1 MTLQDY
7 RIDIQRCSRCSLCK
21 WLPLS
26 QIKSWRFANACPSM
40 VWGNFHAYS
49 AGGRMI
55 AALALLD
62 GRIDYTDKLV
72 EIVYQCQMDGACDVS
87 CKANRDMDPLEVML
101 ELRAKCVE
109 EGQVLPAHMV
119 MIESLR
125 SNDNV
130 LGEPKAERGKWAEG
144 LDVKDITKEKTEVL
158 YFAGCRYSF
167 DRDLQKIARDAV
179 SLLKTAG
186 VDVGISG
193 KEEACCGGRAF
204 EIGYRGELIKYA
216 EHNIETWNAAG
227 VRTVV
232 TPCSDC
238 YGTFKFHYPR
248 IGKEMNFEVLHIT
261 EYLDR
266 LIKEGRLKPINKVPL
281 KVTYHDPCHL
291 GRLSEPYIPWEG
303 VEKKVLGQVIV
314 KDPPREYRR
323 GTSGIYEP
331 PRDILRSIPG
341 IELLEMERI
350 KEYAWCCGA
359 GGGVKEAYPEFALC
373 TADERIEEA
382 KATGA
387 EALVTAC
394 PWCERNFR
402 DALERSGAKIKLYDT
417 VELLLEAI

>member
-1 MTLQDY
+1 
-7 RIDIQRCSRCSLCK
+7 
-21 WLPLS
+21 
-26 QIKSWRFANACPSM
+26 M

-49 AGGRMI
+49 AGGKMI

-72 EIVYQCQMDGACDVS
+72 EIIYQCQMDGACDVS
-87 CKANRDMDPLEVML
+87 CKVNRDMDPLEVML

-119 MIESLR
+119 MIESLK
-125 SNDNV
+125 SDDNT

-144 LDVKDITKEKTEVL
+144 LDVKDIAKGKADVL

-167 DRDLQKIARDAV
+167 DQDLRKITRDAL
-179 SLLKTAG
+179 SLLKKAG

-204 EIGYRGELIKYA
+204 EIGYRGELTKYA
-216 EHNIETWNAAG
+216 EHNMETWNAAG

-238 YGTFKFHYPR
+238 YGAFKFHYPR
-248 IGKEMNFEVLHIT
+248 LGKEMNFEVLHIT

-266 LIKEGRLKPINKVPL
+266 LIKEGSLKPTNKVPMQ
-281 KVTYHDPCHL
+281 VTYHDPCHL

-303 VEKKVLGQVIV
+303 VERKVLGQVIV
-314 KDPPREYRR
+314 KDPPKDYRR
-323 GTSGIYEP
+323 GTNGIYEP
-331 PRDILRSIPG
+331 PRDVLRSIPG
-341 IELLEMERI
+341 LELVEMERT

-359 GGGVKEAYPEFALC
+359 GGGVKEAYPEFALS

-382 KATGA
+382 MATGA
-387 EALVTAC
+387 EALVTSC
-394 PWCERNFR
+394 SWCERNFR
-402 DALERSGAKIKLYDT
+402 DALERSGANIKLYDT
-417 VELLLEAI
+417 VELLIEAL

>member
-1 MTLQDY
+1 
-7 RIDIQRCSRCSLCK
+7 
-21 WLPLS
+21 
-26 QIKSWRFANACPSM
+26 M

-87 CKANRDMDPLEVML
+87 CKVNRDMDPLEVML

-125 SNDNV
+125 SDDNV

-144 LDVKDITKEKTEVL
+144 LDVKDITKEKAEVL

-167 DRDLQKIARDAV
+167 DRDLQKTARDAI

-216 EHNIETWNAAG
+216 EHNMETWNAAG

-238 YGTFKFHYPR
+238 YGAFKFHYPR

-266 LIKEGRLKPINKVPL
+266 LIKEGGLKPIKKVPL

-303 VEKKVLGQVIV
+303 VERKVLGQVII

-402 DALERSGAKIKLYDT
+402 DALERSGAKIKLYDI

>member
-1 MTLQDY
+1 MILQDY
-7 RIDIQRCSRCSLCK
+7 RIDLQRCSRCSLCK

-49 AGGRMI
+49 AGGKMI

-72 EIVYQCQMDGACDVS
+72 EILYQCQMDGACDVS
-87 CKANRDMDPLEVML
+87 CKVNRDLDPLEVIL

-119 MIESLR
+119 MIESLK
-125 SNDNV
+125 SDDNT

-144 LDVKDITKEKTEVL
+144 LDVKDITKEKADVL

-167 DRDLQKIARDAV
+167 DQDLRKIARDAL
-179 SLLKTAG
+179 SLLMKAG

-204 EIGYRGELIKYA
+204 EIGYRGELTKYA
-216 EHNIETWNAAG
+216 EHNMETWKAAG

-238 YGTFKFHYPR
+238 YGTFKFHYAR
-248 IGKEMNFEVLHIT
+248 LGKEMNFEVLHIT

-266 LIKEGRLKPINKVPL
+266 LIKEGTLKPNKKVPMQ
-281 KVTYHDPCHL
+281 VTYHDPCHL
-291 GRLSEPYIPWEG
+291 GRLSEPFIPWEG
-303 VEKKVLGQVIV
+303 VERKVLGQVIV
-314 KDPPREYRR
+314 KDPPKEYRR

-331 PRDILRSIPG
+331 PRDVLRSIPG
-341 IELLEMERI
+341 LELVEMERI

-359 GGGVKEAYPEFALC
+359 GGGVKEAYPEFALS

-382 KATGA
+382 MATGA
-387 EALVTAC
+387 EALVTSC
-394 PWCERNFR
+394 SWCERNFR
-402 DALERSGAKIKLYDT
+402 DALERSGANIKLYDT
-417 VELLLEAI
+417 VELLIEAL

>member
-1 MTLQDY
+1 
-7 RIDIQRCSRCSLCK
+7 
-21 WLPLS
+21 
-26 QIKSWRFANACPSM
+26 M

-72 EIVYQCQMDGACDVS
+72 EIVYQCQMDGACDIS
-87 CKANRDMDPLEVML
+87 CKVNRDMDPLEVML
-101 ELRAKCVE
+101 ELRAKFVE

-167 DRDLQKIARDAV
+167 DRDLQKITGDAI

-216 EHNIETWNAAG
+216 EHNMETWNAAG

-238 YGTFKFHYPR
+238 YGAFKFHYPR

-266 LIKEGRLKPINKVPL
+266 LIKEGRLKPIKKVPL

-291 GRLSEPYIPWEG
+291 GRLSEPYIPWDG
-303 VEKKVLGQVIV
+303 VEKKVLGQVII

-394 PWCERNFR
+394 SWCERNFR
-402 DALERSGAKIKLYDT
+402 DALERSGAKIKLYDI
-417 VELLLEAI
+417 VELLIEAI

>member
-1 MTLQDY
+1 
-7 RIDIQRCSRCSLCK
+7 
-21 WLPLS
+21 
-26 QIKSWRFANACPSM
+26 M

-87 CKANRDMDPLEVML
+87 CKVNRDMDPLEVML

-167 DRDLQKIARDAV
+167 DRDLRKIAGDAI

-238 YGTFKFHYPR
+238 YGAFKFHYPR

-266 LIKEGRLKPINKVPL
+266 LIKEGRLKPIKKVPL

-291 GRLSEPYIPWEG
+291 GRLSEPYISWEG
-303 VEKKVLGQVIV
+303 VERKVLGQVII

-382 KATGA
+382 EATGA

-402 DALERSGAKIKLYDT
+402 DALERSGAKIKLYDI

>member
-1 MTLQDY
+1 MTLLDY
-7 RIDIQRCSRCSLCK
+7 RNDMQRCSRCSLCK
-21 WLPLS
+21 WPPLS
-26 QIKSWRFANACPSM
+26 QIKSWRFSNVCPSM

-72 EIVYQCQMDGACDVS
+72 EIVYRCQMGGACDVS
-87 CKANRDMDPLEVML
+87 CKVNRDLDPLEVML

-109 EGQVLPAHMV
+109 DGQVLPAHMV

-125 SNDNV
+125 SDDNA

-144 LDVKDITKEKTEVL
+144 LEVKDITREKAEVL

-167 DRDLQKIARDAV
+167 DRDLQRIARETV
-179 SLLKTAG
+179 KLLRMAG

-204 EIGYRGELIKYA
+204 EIGYRGEFTKYA

-232 TPCSDC
+232 TSCADG
-238 YGTFKFHYPR
+238 YGTLRSDYPR
-248 IGKEMNFEVLHIT
+248 IGKTMNFEVMHIT

-266 LIKEGRLKPINKVPL
+266 LIEEGRLKLTKSVPL
-281 KVTYHDPCHL
+281 RVTYHDPCHL

-303 VEKKVLGQVIV
+303 VEKKVLGQVVV
-314 KDPPREYRR
+314 KDPPKEFRR
-323 GTSGIYEP
+323 GTNGIYEP
-331 PRDILRSIPG
+331 PRHVLSSIPG
-341 IELLEMERI
+341 LQLVEMERI

-359 GGGVKEAYPEFALC
+359 GGGVKEAYPDFALW
-373 TADERIEEA
+373 TATERIEEA
-382 KATGA
+382 MATGA

-394 PWCERNFR
+394 PWCERNFK
-402 DALERSGAKIKLYDT
+402 DALEQSKAKIKLYDV
-417 VELLLEAI
+417 VELLLEAL

>member
-1 MTLQDY
+1 V
-7 RIDIQRCSRCSLCK
+7 
-21 WLPLS
+21 
-26 QIKSWRFANACPSM
+26 

-62 GRIDYTDKLV
+62 GRVDYTDKLV
-72 EIVYQCQMDGACDVS
+72 EIVYQCQMGGACDVS
-87 CKANRDMDPLEVML
+87 CKVNRDMDPLEVML

-167 DRDLQKIARDAV
+167 DRDLRKIARNAI
-179 SLLKTAG
+179 SLLKMAG

-216 EHNIETWNAAG
+216 EHNMETWNAAG

-266 LIKEGRLKPINKVPL
+266 LIKEGRLKPIKKVPL

-303 VEKKVLGQVIV
+303 VERKVLGQVIV
-314 KDPPREYRR
+314 KEPPREYRR

-341 IELLEMERI
+341 IELVEMERI

-359 GGGVKEAYPEFALC
+359 GGGVKEAYPEFALW

-382 KATGA
+382 RATGA

-402 DALERSGAKIKLYDT
+402 DALERSGAKIKLYDI

>member
-1 MTLQDY
+1 
-7 RIDIQRCSRCSLCK
+7 
-21 WLPLS
+21 
-26 QIKSWRFANACPSM
+26 M

-49 AGGRMI
+49 AGGKMI

-72 EIVYQCQMDGACDVS
+72 EILYQCQMDGACDVS
-87 CKANRDMDPLEVML
+87 CKVNRDLDPLEVML

-119 MIESLR
+119 MIESLK
-125 SNDNV
+125 SDDNT

-144 LDVKDITKEKTEVL
+144 LDVKDITKDKADVL

-167 DRDLQKIARDAV
+167 DQDLRKIARDAL
-179 SLLKTAG
+179 SLLMKAG

-204 EIGYRGELIKYA
+204 EIGYRGELTKYA
-216 EHNIETWNAAG
+216 EHNMETWNAAG

-238 YGTFKFHYPR
+238 YGTFKFHYAR
-248 IGKEMNFEVLHIT
+248 LGKEMNFEVLHIT

-266 LIKEGRLKPINKVPL
+266 LIKEGTLKPTKKVPMQ
-281 KVTYHDPCHL
+281 VTYHDPCHL
-291 GRLSEPYIPWEG
+291 GRLSEPFIPWEG
-303 VEKKVLGQVIV
+303 VERKVLGQVIV
-314 KDPPREYRR
+314 KDPPKEYRR

-331 PRDILRSIPG
+331 PRDVLRSIPG
-341 IELLEMERI
+341 LEIVEMERI

-359 GGGVKEAYPEFALC
+359 GGGVKEAYPEFALS

-382 KATGA
+382 MATGA
-387 EALVTAC
+387 EALVTSC
-394 PWCERNFR
+394 SWCERNFR
-402 DALERSGAKIKLYDT
+402 DALERSGANIKLYDV
-417 VELLLEAI
+417 VELLIEAL

>member
-1 MTLQDY
+1 
-7 RIDIQRCSRCSLCK
+7 
-21 WLPLS
+21 
-26 QIKSWRFANACPSM
+26 
-40 VWGNFHAYS
+40 
-49 AGGRMI
+49 MI

-72 EIVYQCQMDGACDVS
+72 EIIYQCQMDGACDVS
-87 CKANRDMDPLEVML
+87 CKVNRDMDPLEVML

-119 MIESLR
+119 MIESLK
-125 SNDNV
+125 SDDNP

-144 LDVKDITKEKTEVL
+144 LDVKDIAKEKADVL

-167 DRDLQKIARDAV
+167 DQDLRKITRDAL

-204 EIGYRGELIKYA
+204 EIGYRGELTKYA
-216 EHNIETWNAAG
+216 EHNMETWNAAG

-238 YGTFKFHYPR
+238 YGAFKFQYPR
-248 IGKEMNFEVLHIT
+248 LGKEMNFEVLHIT

-266 LIKEGRLKPINKVPL
+266 LIKEGSLKPTNKVPMQ
-281 KVTYHDPCHL
+281 VTYHDPCHL

-303 VEKKVLGQVIV
+303 VERKVLGQVIV
-314 KDPPREYRR
+314 KDPPKDYRR

-331 PRDILRSIPG
+331 PRDVLRSIPG
-341 IELLEMERI
+341 LELVEMERT

-359 GGGVKEAYPEFALC
+359 GGGVKEAYPEFALS

-382 KATGA
+382 MATGA
-387 EALVTAC
+387 EALVTSC
-394 PWCERNFR
+394 SWCERNFR

-417 VELLLEAI
+417 VELLIEAL

>member
-1 MTLQDY
+1 
-7 RIDIQRCSRCSLCK
+7 
-21 WLPLS
+21 
-26 QIKSWRFANACPSM
+26 M

-55 AALALLD
+55 AALALLE

-87 CKANRDMDPLEVML
+87 CKVNRDLDPLEVML

-119 MIESLR
+119 MIESLK
-125 SNDNV
+125 SDDNI

-144 LDVKDITKEKTEVL
+144 LEVKDITKEKAEVL
-158 YFAGCRYSF
+158 FFAGCRFSF
-167 DRDLQKIARDAV
+167 DQDLRKIARDAV
-179 SLLKTAG
+179 SVLKMAG

-204 EIGYRGELIKYA
+204 EIGYRGELTKYA

-227 VRTVV
+227 IRTVV
-232 TPCSDC
+232 TSCSDC

-248 IGKEMNFEVLHIT
+248 LGKDMNFEVLHIT

-266 LIKEGRLKPINKVPL
+266 LIEEGKLQPIKKVRL

-314 KDPPREYRR
+314 KDPPKEYRR

-331 PRDILRSIPG
+331 PRDVLRSIPG
-341 IELLEMERI
+341 IELIEMERNR
-350 KEYAWCCGA
+350 EYAWCCGA
-359 GGGVKEAYPEFALC
+359 GGGVKEAYPEFALM

-382 KATGA
+382 QATGA

-402 DALERSGAKIKLYDT
+402 DALERSGATIKLYDV
-417 VELLLEAI
+417 VELLLESVQES

>member
-1 MTLQDY
+1 
-7 RIDIQRCSRCSLCK
+7 
-21 WLPLS
+21 
-26 QIKSWRFANACPSM
+26 NACPSM

-87 CKANRDMDPLEVML
+87 CKVNRDMDPLEVML

-125 SNDNV
+125 SDDNV

-167 DRDLQKIARDAV
+167 DRDLQKIAGDAI

-216 EHNIETWNAAG
+216 EHNMETWNAAG

-266 LIKEGRLKPINKVPL
+266 LIKEGRLKPIKKVPL

-303 VEKKVLGQVIV
+303 VERKVLGQVII

-341 IELLEMERI
+341 IEPLEMERI

-394 PWCERNFR
+394 PWCQRNFR
-402 DALERSGAKIKLYDT
+402 DALERSGAKIKLYDI
-417 VELLLEAI
+417 VELLIEAI

>member
-72 EIVYQCQMDGACDVS
+72 EIVYQCQMGGACDVS
-87 CKANRDMDPLEVML
+87 CKVNRDMDPLEVML

-125 SNDNV
+125 SDDNV

-167 DRDLQKIARDAV
+167 DRDLQKIAGDAIA
-179 SLLKTAG
+179 LLKIAG

-238 YGTFKFHYPR
+238 YGAFKFHYPR

-266 LIKEGRLKPINKVPL
+266 LIKEGGLKPIKKVPL

-303 VEKKVLGQVIV
+303 VERKVLGQVII

-359 GGGVKEAYPEFALC
+359 GGGVKEAYPEFALW

-382 KATGA
+382 KVTGA

-402 DALERSGAKIKLYDT
+402 DALERSGAKIKLYDI

>member
-1 MTLQDY
+1 MILQDY
-7 RIDIQRCSRCSLCK
+7 RIDLQRCSRCSLCK

-49 AGGRMI
+49 AGGKMI

-72 EIVYQCQMDGACDVS
+72 EILYQCQMDGACDVS
-87 CKANRDMDPLEVML
+87 CKVNRDLDPLEVML

-119 MIESLR
+119 MIESLK
-125 SNDNV
+125 SDDNT

-144 LDVKDITKEKTEVL
+144 LDVKDITKEKADVL

-167 DRDLQKIARDAV
+167 DQDLRKIARDAL
-179 SLLKTAG
+179 SLLIKAG

-204 EIGYRGELIKYA
+204 EIGYRGELTKYA
-216 EHNIETWNAAG
+216 EHNMETWKAAG

-238 YGTFKFHYPR
+238 YGTFKFHYAR
-248 IGKEMNFEVLHIT
+248 LGKEMNFEVLHIT

-266 LIKEGRLKPINKVPL
+266 LIKEGTLKPTKKVPMQ
-281 KVTYHDPCHL
+281 VTYHDPCHL
-291 GRLSEPYIPWEG
+291 GRLSEPFIPWEG
-303 VEKKVLGQVIV
+303 VERKVLGQVIV
-314 KDPPREYRR
+314 KDPPKEYRR

-331 PRDILRSIPG
+331 PRDVLRSIPG
-341 IELLEMERI
+341 LELVEMERI

-359 GGGVKEAYPEFALC
+359 GGGVKEAYPEFALS

-382 KATGA
+382 MATGA
-387 EALVTAC
+387 EALVTSC
-394 PWCERNFR
+394 SWCERNFR
-402 DALERSGAKIKLYDT
+402 DALERSGANIKLYDV
-417 VELLLEAI
+417 VELLIEAL

>member
-1 MTLQDY
+1 
-7 RIDIQRCSRCSLCK
+7 
-21 WLPLS
+21 
-26 QIKSWRFANACPSM
+26 M

-55 AALALLD
+55 AALSLLD

-87 CKANRDMDPLEVML
+87 CKVNRDLDPLEVML

-125 SNDNV
+125 SDDNV
-130 LGEPKAERGKWAEG
+130 LGELKAERGKWAEG
-144 LDVKDITKEKTEVL
+144 LDVKDIAKERADVL

-167 DRDLQKIARDAV
+167 DQDLWKIARDAI

-186 VDVGISG
+186 VDIGISG

-204 EIGYRGELIKYA
+204 EIGYRGEFTKYA
-216 EHNIETWNAAG
+216 EHNIEAWNAAD

-232 TPCSDC
+232 TSCSDC
-238 YGTFKFHYPR
+238 YGALKFHYPR

-266 LIKEGRLKPINKVPL
+266 LIKEGRLKPTKKVPL
-281 KVTYHDPCHL
+281 QVTYHDPCHL
-291 GRLSEPYIPWEG
+291 GRLSEPYIPWQG
-303 VEKKVLGQVIV
+303 VERKVLGQVVI
-314 KDPPREYRR
+314 KDPPKEYRR
-323 GTSGIYEP
+323 GTNGIYQP
-331 PRDILRSIPG
+331 PRDVLRSIRG
-341 IELLEMERI
+341 LELVEMERI

-359 GGGVKEAYPEFALC
+359 GGGVKEAYPEFALW

-402 DALERSGAKIKLYDT
+402 DALERSGAKIKLYNV
-417 VELLLEAI
+417 VELLLEAL

>member
-1 MTLQDY
+1 MILQDY
-7 RIDIQRCSRCSLCK
+7 RIDLQRCSRCSLCK

-49 AGGRMI
+49 AGGKMI

-72 EIVYQCQMDGACDVS
+72 EIIYQCQMDGACDVS
-87 CKANRDMDPLEVML
+87 CKVNRDMDPLEVML

-119 MIESLR
+119 MIESLK
-125 SNDNV
+125 SDDNT

-144 LDVKDITKEKTEVL
+144 LDVKDIAKEKADVL

-167 DRDLQKIARDAV
+167 DQDLRKITRDAL
-179 SLLKTAG
+179 SLLKKAG

-204 EIGYRGELIKYA
+204 EIGYRGELTKYA
-216 EHNIETWNAAG
+216 EHNMEAWNAAG

-238 YGTFKFHYPR
+238 YGAFKFQYPR
-248 IGKEMNFEVLHIT
+248 LGKEMNFEVLHIT

-266 LIKEGRLKPINKVPL
+266 LIKEGSLKPTNKVPMQ
-281 KVTYHDPCHL
+281 VTYHDPCHL

-303 VEKKVLGQVIV
+303 VERKVLGQVIV
-314 KDPPREYRR
+314 KDPPKDYRR

-331 PRDILRSIPG
+331 PRDVLRSIPG
-341 IELLEMERI
+341 LELVEMERT

-359 GGGVKEAYPEFALC
+359 GGGVKEAYPEFALS

-382 KATGA
+382 MATGA
-387 EALVTAC
+387 EALVTSC
-394 PWCERNFR
+394 SWCERNFR

-417 VELLLEAI
+417 VELLIEAL

>member
-87 CKANRDMDPLEVML
+87 CKVNRDMDPLEVML

-144 LDVKDITKEKTEVL
+144 LDVKDITKEKAEVL

-167 DRDLQKIARDAV
+167 DRDLRKIARDAV

-186 VDVGISG
+186 VDVAISG

-238 YGTFKFHYPR
+238 YGAFKFHYPR
-248 IGKEMNFEVLHIT
+248 IGKGMNFEVLHIT

-266 LIKEGRLKPINKVPL
+266 LIKEGRLKPIKKVPL

-303 VEKKVLGQVIV
+303 VEKKVLGQVII

-323 GTSGIYEP
+323 GTNGIYEP

-402 DALERSGAKIKLYDT
+402 DALERSGARIKLYDT

>member
-1 MTLQDY
+1 
-7 RIDIQRCSRCSLCK
+7 
-21 WLPLS
+21 
-26 QIKSWRFANACPSM
+26 M

-49 AGGRMI
+49 AGGKMI

-72 EIVYQCQMDGACDVS
+72 EIIYQCQMDGACDVS
-87 CKANRDMDPLEVML
+87 CKVNRDMDPLEVML

-119 MIESLR
+119 MIESLK
-125 SNDNV
+125 SDDNT

-144 LDVKDITKEKTEVL
+144 LDVKDIAKEKADVL

-167 DRDLQKIARDAV
+167 DQDLRKITRDAL
-179 SLLKTAG
+179 SLLKKAG

-204 EIGYRGELIKYA
+204 EIGYRGELTKYA
-216 EHNIETWNAAG
+216 EHNMETWNAAG

-238 YGTFKFHYPR
+238 YGAFKFQYPR
-248 IGKEMNFEVLHIT
+248 LGKEMNFEVLHIT

-266 LIKEGRLKPINKVPL
+266 LIKEGSLKPTNKVPMQ
-281 KVTYHDPCHL
+281 VTYHDPCHL

-303 VEKKVLGQVIV
+303 VERKVLGQVIV
-314 KDPPREYRR
+314 KDPPKDYRR
-323 GTSGIYEP
+323 GTNGIYEP
-331 PRDILRSIPG
+331 PRDVLRSIPG
-341 IELLEMERI
+341 LELVEMERT

-359 GGGVKEAYPEFALC
+359 GGGVKEAYPEFALS

-382 KATGA
+382 MATGA
-387 EALVTAC
+387 EALVTSC
-394 PWCERNFR
+394 SWCERNFR

-417 VELLLEAI
+417 VELLIEAL

>member
-1 MTLQDY
+1 MILQDY
-7 RIDIQRCSRCSLCK
+7 RIDLQRCSRCSLCK

-26 QIKSWRFANACPSM
+26 QIKSCRFANACPSM
-40 VWGNFHAYS
+40 VCGNFHAYS
-49 AGGRMI
+49 AGGKMI

-72 EIVYQCQMDGACDVS
+72 EILYQCQMDGACDVS
-87 CKANRDMDPLEVML
+87 CKVNRDLDPLEVML

-119 MIESLR
+119 MIESLK
-125 SNDNV
+125 SDDNT

-144 LDVKDITKEKTEVL
+144 LDVKDITKDKADVL

-167 DRDLQKIARDAV
+167 DQDLRKIARDAL
-179 SLLKTAG
+179 SLLMKTG

-204 EIGYRGELIKYA
+204 EIGYRGELTKYA
-216 EHNIETWNAAG
+216 EHNMETWKAAG

-238 YGTFKFHYPR
+238 YGTFKFHYAR
-248 IGKEMNFEVLHIT
+248 LGKEMNVEVLHIT

-266 LIKEGRLKPINKVPL
+266 LIKEGTLKPTKKVPMQ
-281 KVTYHDPCHL
+281 VTYHDPCHL
-291 GRLSEPYIPWEG
+291 GRLSEPFIPWEG
-303 VEKKVLGQVIV
+303 VERKVLGQVIV
-314 KDPPREYRR
+314 KDPPKEYRR

-331 PRDILRSIPG
+331 PRDVLRSIPG
-341 IELLEMERI
+341 LEIVEMERI

-359 GGGVKEAYPEFALC
+359 GGGVKEAYPEFALS

-382 KATGA
+382 MVTGA
-387 EALVTAC
+387 EALVTSC
-394 PWCERNFR
+394 SWCERNFR
-402 DALERSGAKIKLYDT
+402 DALERSGTNIKLYDV
-417 VELLLEAI
+417 VELLIEAL

>member
-1 MTLQDY
+1 
-7 RIDIQRCSRCSLCK
+7 
-21 WLPLS
+21 
-26 QIKSWRFANACPSM
+26 M

-49 AGGRMI
+49 AGGKMI

-72 EIVYQCQMDGACDVS
+72 EILYQCQMDGACDVS
-87 CKANRDMDPLEVML
+87 CKVNRDLDPLEVML

-119 MIESLR
+119 MIESLK
-125 SNDNV
+125 SDDNT

-144 LDVKDITKEKTEVL
+144 LDVKDITKDKADVL

-167 DRDLQKIARDAV
+167 DQDLRKIARDAL
-179 SLLKTAG
+179 SLLMKAG

-204 EIGYRGELIKYA
+204 EIGYRGELTKYA
-216 EHNIETWNAAG
+216 EHNMETWNAAG

-238 YGTFKFHYPR
+238 YGTFKFHYAR
-248 IGKEMNFEVLHIT
+248 LGKEMNFEVLHIT

-266 LIKEGRLKPINKVPL
+266 LIKEGTLKPTKKVPMQ
-281 KVTYHDPCHL
+281 VTYHDPCHL
-291 GRLSEPYIPWEG
+291 GRLSEPFIPWEG
-303 VEKKVLGQVIV
+303 VERKVLGQVIV
-314 KDPPREYRR
+314 KDPPKEYRR

-331 PRDILRSIPG
+331 PRDVLRSIPG
-341 IELLEMERI
+341 LKLVEMERI

-359 GGGVKEAYPEFALC
+359 GGGVKEAYPEFALS

-382 KATGA
+382 MATGA
-387 EALVTAC
+387 EALVTSC
-394 PWCERNFR
+394 SWCERNFR
-402 DALERSGAKIKLYDT
+402 DALERSGANIKLYDT
-417 VELLLEAI
+417 VELLIEAL

>member
-1 MTLQDY
+1 MILQDY
-7 RIDIQRCSRCSLCK
+7 RIDLQRCSRCSLCK

-49 AGGRMI
+49 AGGKMI

-72 EIVYQCQMDGACDVS
+72 EILYQCQMDGACDVS
-87 CKANRDMDPLEVML
+87 CKVNRDLDPLEVML

-119 MIESLR
+119 MIESLK
-125 SNDNV
+125 SDDNT

-144 LDVKDITKEKTEVL
+144 LDVKDIAKEKADVL

-167 DRDLQKIARDAV
+167 DQDLRKIARDAL
-179 SLLKTAG
+179 SLLMKTG

-204 EIGYRGELIKYA
+204 EIGYRGELTKYA
-216 EHNIETWNAAG
+216 EHNMETWKAAG

-238 YGTFKFHYPR
+238 YGTFKFHYAR
-248 IGKEMNFEVLHIT
+248 LGKEMNFEVLHIT

-266 LIKEGRLKPINKVPL
+266 LIKEGTLKPTKKVPMQ
-281 KVTYHDPCHL
+281 VTYHDPCHL
-291 GRLSEPYIPWEG
+291 GRLSEPFIPWEG
-303 VEKKVLGQVIV
+303 VERKVLGQVIV
-314 KDPPREYRR
+314 KDPPKEYRR

-331 PRDILRSIPG
+331 PRDVLRSIPG
-341 IELLEMERI
+341 LELVEMERI

-359 GGGVKEAYPEFALC
+359 GGGVKEAYPEFALS

-382 KATGA
+382 MATGA
-387 EALVTAC
+387 EALVTSC
-394 PWCERNFR
+394 SWCERNFR
-402 DALERSGAKIKLYDT
+402 DALERSGANIKLYDV
-417 VELLLEAI
+417 VELLIEAL

>member
-1 MTLQDY
+1 
-7 RIDIQRCSRCSLCK
+7 
-21 WLPLS
+21 
-26 QIKSWRFANACPSM
+26 M

-49 AGGRMI
+49 AGGKMI

-72 EIVYQCQMDGACDVS
+72 EIIYQCQMDGACDVS
-87 CKANRDMDPLEVML
+87 CKVNRDMDPLEVML

-119 MIESLR
+119 MIESLK
-125 SNDNV
+125 SDDNT

-144 LDVKDITKEKTEVL
+144 LDVKDIAKEKADVL

-167 DRDLQKIARDAV
+167 DQDLRKITRDAL
-179 SLLKTAG
+179 SLLKKAG

-204 EIGYRGELIKYA
+204 EIGYRGELTKYA
-216 EHNIETWNAAG
+216 EHNMETWNAAG

-238 YGTFKFHYPR
+238 YGAFKFHYPR
-248 IGKEMNFEVLHIT
+248 LGKEMNFEVLHIT

-266 LIKEGRLKPINKVPL
+266 LIKEGSLKPTNKVPMQ
-281 KVTYHDPCHL
+281 VTYHDPCHL

-303 VEKKVLGQVIV
+303 VERKVLGQVIV
-314 KDPPREYRR
+314 KDPPKDYRR
-323 GTSGIYEP
+323 GTNGIYEP
-331 PRDILRSIPG
+331 PRDVLRSIPG
-341 IELLEMERI
+341 LELVEMERT

-359 GGGVKEAYPEFALC
+359 GGGVKEAYPEFALS

-382 KATGA
+382 MATGA
-387 EALVTAC
+387 EALVTSC
-394 PWCERNFR
+394 SWCERNFR

-417 VELLLEAI
+417 VELLIEAL

>member
-87 CKANRDMDPLEVML
+87 CKVNRDMDPLEVML

-144 LDVKDITKEKTEVL
+144 LDVKDITKEKAEVL

-167 DRDLQKIARDAV
+167 DRDLQKIARDAI

-216 EHNIETWNAAG
+216 EHNMETWNAAG

-238 YGTFKFHYPR
+238 YGAFKFHYPR

-266 LIKEGRLKPINKVPL
+266 LIKEGGLKPIKKVPL

-291 GRLSEPYIPWEG
+291 GRLSEPYIPWDG
-303 VEKKVLGQVIV
+303 VEKKVLGQVII

>member
-1 MTLQDY
+1 
-7 RIDIQRCSRCSLCK
+7 
-21 WLPLS
+21 
-26 QIKSWRFANACPSM
+26 M

-87 CKANRDMDPLEVML
+87 CKVNRDMDPLEVML

-167 DRDLQKIARDAV
+167 DRDLQKTARDAI

-238 YGTFKFHYPR
+238 YGAFKFHYPR

-266 LIKEGRLKPINKVPL
+266 LIKEGRLKPIKKVPL

-402 DALERSGAKIKLYDT
+402 DALERSGAKIKLYDI
-417 VELLLEAI
+417 VELLLEAM

>member
-1 MTLQDY
+1 MTLLDY
-7 RIDIQRCSRCSLCK
+7 RNDMQRCSRCSLCK
-21 WLPLS
+21 WPPLS
-26 QIKSWRFANACPSM
+26 QIKSWRFSNVCPSM

-62 GRIDYTDKLV
+62 GRIDYTDRLV
-72 EIVYQCQMDGACDVS
+72 EIVYRCQMGGACDVS
-87 CKANRDMDPLEVML
+87 CKVNRDLDPLEVML

-109 EGQVLPAHMV
+109 DGQVLPAHMV

-125 SNDNV
+125 SDDNA

-144 LDVKDITKEKTEVL
+144 LEVKDITRERAEVL

-167 DRDLQKIARDAV
+167 DRDLQRTARETV
-179 SLLKTAG
+179 KLLRMAG

-204 EIGYRGELIKYA
+204 EIGYRGEFTKYA

-232 TPCSDC
+232 TSCADG
-238 YGTFKFHYPR
+238 YGTLRSDYPR
-248 IGKEMNFEVLHIT
+248 IGKTMNFEVMHIT

-266 LIKEGRLKPINKVPL
+266 LIEEGRLKPARSVPL
-281 KVTYHDPCHL
+281 RVTYHDPCHL

-303 VEKKVLGQVIV
+303 VEKKVLGQVVI
-314 KDPPREYRR
+314 KDPPKEFRR
-323 GTSGIYEP
+323 GTNGIYEP
-331 PRDILRSIPG
+331 PRHVLRSIPG
-341 IELLEMERI
+341 LQLVEMERI

-359 GGGVKEAYPEFALC
+359 GGGVKEAYPDFALW
-373 TADERIEEA
+373 TATERIEEA
-382 KATGA
+382 MATGA

-394 PWCERNFR
+394 PWCQRNFR
-402 DALERSGAKIKLYDT
+402 DALEQSEAKIKLYDI
-417 VELLLEAI
+417 VELLLEAL

>member
-72 EIVYQCQMDGACDVS
+72 EIVYQCQMGGACDVS
-87 CKANRDMDPLEVML
+87 CKVNRDMDPLEVML

-125 SNDNV
+125 SDDNV

-167 DRDLQKIARDAV
+167 DRDLQKIAGDAIA
-179 SLLKTAG
+179 LLKIAG

-238 YGTFKFHYPR
+238 YGAFKFHYPR

-266 LIKEGRLKPINKVPL
+266 LIKEGGLKPIKKVPL

-303 VEKKVLGQVIV
+303 VERKVLGQVII

-331 PRDILRSIPG
+331 PRGILRSIPG

-359 GGGVKEAYPEFALC
+359 GGGVKEAYPEFALW

-382 KATGA
+382 KVTGA

-402 DALERSGAKIKLYDT
+402 DALERSGAKIKLYDI

>member
-1 MTLQDY
+1 MILQDY
-7 RIDIQRCSRCSLCK
+7 RIDLQRCSRCSLCK

-49 AGGRMI
+49 AGGKMI

-72 EIVYQCQMDGACDVS
+72 EILYQCQMDGACDVS
-87 CKANRDMDPLEVML
+87 CKVNRDLDPLEVML

-119 MIESLR
+119 MIESLK
-125 SNDNV
+125 SDDNT

-144 LDVKDITKEKTEVL
+144 LDVKDIAKEKADVL

-167 DRDLQKIARDAV
+167 DQDLRKIARDAL
-179 SLLKTAG
+179 SLLMKAG

-204 EIGYRGELIKYA
+204 EIGYRGELTKYA
-216 EHNIETWNAAG
+216 EHNMETWKAAG

-238 YGTFKFHYPR
+238 YGTFKFHYAR
-248 IGKEMNFEVLHIT
+248 LGKEMNFEVLHIT

-266 LIKEGRLKPINKVPL
+266 LIKEGTLKPTKKVPMQ
-281 KVTYHDPCHL
+281 VTYHDPCHL
-291 GRLSEPYIPWEG
+291 GRLSEPFIPWEG
-303 VEKKVLGQVIV
+303 VERKVLGQVIV
-314 KDPPREYRR
+314 KDPPKEYRR

-331 PRDILRSIPG
+331 PRDVLRSIPG
-341 IELLEMERI
+341 LEIVEMERI

-359 GGGVKEAYPEFALC
+359 GGGVKEAYPEFALS

-382 KATGA
+382 MATGA
-387 EALVTAC
+387 EALVTSC
-394 PWCERNFR
+394 SWCERNFR
-402 DALERSGAKIKLYDT
+402 DALERSGANIKLYDV
-417 VELLLEAI
+417 VELLIEAL

>member
-1 MTLQDY
+1 MILQDY
-7 RIDIQRCSRCSLCK
+7 RIDLQRCSRCSLCK

-49 AGGRMI
+49 AGGKMI

-72 EIVYQCQMDGACDVS
+72 EILYQCQMDGACDVS
-87 CKANRDMDPLEVML
+87 CKVNRDLDPLEVML

-119 MIESLR
+119 MIESLK
-125 SNDNV
+125 SDDNT

-144 LDVKDITKEKTEVL
+144 LDVKDITKDKADVL

-167 DRDLQKIARDAV
+167 DQDLRKIARDAL
-179 SLLKTAG
+179 SLLMKAG

-204 EIGYRGELIKYA
+204 EIGYRGELTKYA
-216 EHNIETWNAAG
+216 EHNMETWKAAG

-238 YGTFKFHYPR
+238 YGTFKFHYAR
-248 IGKEMNFEVLHIT
+248 LGKEMNVEVLHIT

-266 LIKEGRLKPINKVPL
+266 LIKEGTLKPTKKVSMQ
-281 KVTYHDPCHL
+281 VTYHDPCHL
-291 GRLSEPYIPWEG
+291 GRLSEPFIPWEG
-303 VEKKVLGQVIV
+303 VERKVLGQVIV
-314 KDPPREYRR
+314 KDPPKEYRR

-331 PRDILRSIPG
+331 PRDVLRSIPG
-341 IELLEMERI
+341 LELVEMERI

-359 GGGVKEAYPEFALC
+359 GGGVKEAYPEFALS

-382 KATGA
+382 MATGA
-387 EALVTAC
+387 EALVTSC
-394 PWCERNFR
+394 SWCERNFR
-402 DALERSGAKIKLYDT
+402 DALERSGANIKLYDV
-417 VELLLEAI
+417 VELLIEAL